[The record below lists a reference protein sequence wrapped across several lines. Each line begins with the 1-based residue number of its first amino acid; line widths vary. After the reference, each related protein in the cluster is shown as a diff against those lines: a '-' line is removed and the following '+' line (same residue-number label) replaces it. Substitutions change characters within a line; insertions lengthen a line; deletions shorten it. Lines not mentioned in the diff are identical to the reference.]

1 MLTDT
6 KIRQT
11 KPGDKPLKLADGNG
25 LYLLV
30 QPNGSK
36 LWRYRYRI
44 GGREN
49 VFAVGAYPET
59 GLAAARSARDEAR
72 KLVRQ
77 GIHPSHVRQ
86 EARAERLAEN
96 RNTFEAVAR
105 EWVELK
111 RGTVGASYLRNIEQ
125 VFARYVYPAIGRLPV
140 RSITPH
146 HVMACLDKCRH
157 IPVTGINARNRMS
170 AVFMYA
176 VRTLRLENDP
186 TLPFADYFKRPPIRH
201 AQAVGKDGLAVLLSG
216 IRSYK
221 GTRVVVLA
229 LQMLLYTGL
238 RTVEVRRAEWS
249 EFRMD
254 EDLWVIPA
262 DKMKRRRIHSVPLS
276 RQVKAMLDELRGISG
291 NGRLLFPNSR
301 RPDDLISATTVNRAL
316 EYIGAKHLSGH
327 DFRATVATH
336 LSEMGWP
343 KEYIDVQLAHGQNNT
358 DAAYF
363 HTKFLPQRRE
373 MMQAWAGYLDGLET
387 AAS

>member
-44 GGREN
+44 GGKEN

-86 EARAERLAEN
+86 EAQTRMLAEN
-96 RNTFEAVAR
+96 ENTFEAVAR
-105 EWVELK
+105 EWVEQK

-125 VFARYVYPAIGRLPV
+125 VFARYVYPTIGRLPV

-157 IPVTGINARNRMS
+157 IPVTGINVRNCMS
-170 AVFMYA
+170 AVFMC
-176 VRTLRLENDP
+176 R
-186 TLPFADYFKRPPIRH
+186 K
-201 AQAVGKDGLAVLLSG
+201 S
-216 IRSYK
+216 
-221 GTRVVVLA
+221 
-229 LQMLLYTGL
+229 
-238 RTVEVRRAEWS
+238 
-249 EFRMD
+249 
-254 EDLWVIPA
+254 
-262 DKMKRRRIHSVPLS
+262 
-276 RQVKAMLDELRGISG
+276 
-291 NGRLLFPNSR
+291 
-301 RPDDLISATTVNRAL
+301 
-316 EYIGAKHLSGH
+316 
-327 DFRATVATH
+327 
-336 LSEMGWP
+336 
-343 KEYIDVQLAHGQNNT
+343 
-358 DAAYF
+358 
-363 HTKFLPQRRE
+363 
-373 MMQAWAGYLDGLET
+373 
-387 AAS
+387 